1 MSKIKFNLVSLEQAL
16 AFQVIHMDKRFLN
29 CEYVACNGLQIKST
43 NCSHITDLGIIYLQG
58 TVEVNDLNV
67 SALYFKSNEERN
79 IYKNKIVE
87 ALKDWADNWDG
98 WLDKKDNILKQ
109 FEF

>member
-1 MSKIKFNLVSLEQAL
+1 MVTHSKDTIEYNEIKKIYKRVRGTPITAERMSKIKFNLASLEQAL

-58 TVEVNDLNV
+58 NVDENDLNI
-67 SALYFKSNEERN
+67 SALYLFS
-79 IYKNKIVE
+79 
-87 ALKDWADNWDG
+87 
-98 WLDKKDNILKQ
+98 
-109 FEF
+109 